1 MDFELNHKSEPS
13 FHVVTAD

>member
-13 FHVVTAD
+13 FHVVTAN